1 MKVIYFCALSWKKK
15 KKSSLKK
22 KSFVPTETIALFW
35 ENIDL
40 FNKEESEWIIPQ
52 GPIVVE
58 SYNIVLVKLDSLVEV
73 HSSVLISVYFFQFIN
88 VCVCQREFRGHY
100 LKIGL

>member
-1 MKVIYFCALSWKKK
+1 M
-15 KKSSLKK
+15 
-22 KSFVPTETIALFW
+22 
-35 ENIDL
+35 
-40 FNKEESEWIIPQ
+40 
-52 GPIVVE
+52 E
-58 SYNIVLVKLDSLVEV
+58 SYNIVLVKLDSPVEA

>member
-15 KKSSLKK
+15 KKEFTKK
-22 KSFVPTETIALFW
+22 NPLCQLRLLPFFW

-52 GPIVVE
+52 GPVVVE
-58 SYNIVLVKLDSLVEV
+58 SYNIVLVKLDSPVEA